1 MVGCSHLLNRRQ
13 DKKSDPEHDEEVEK
27 SSRKVSPKH
36 ELHDR
41 FRVAHHKQPEEDRKR
56 QNEVGAESHQ
66 PRHHHRRGSAP
77 ERRRSHHA
85 SDEGK
90 NKDGDDKK
98 KRRFSKAMDWL

>member
-1 MVGCSHLLNRRQ
+1 LNRRR
-13 DKKSDPEHDEEVEK
+13 DEKSEPEHDEKVEK
-27 SSRKVSPKH
+27 SSRNVSPKH

-41 FRVAHHKQPEEDRKR
+41 FRNALRKQPEEDRKR
-56 QNEVGAESHQ
+56 QDKARAESH

-90 NKDGDDKK
+90 NKGGDDEK
-98 KRRFSKAMDWL
+98 KRRFSNALDWL

>member
-1 MVGCSHLLNRRQ
+1 MVVCSHLLNRRR
-13 DKKSDPEHDEEVEK
+13 DEKSEPEHDEKVEK

-41 FRVAHHKQPEEDRKR
+41 FRDAHHKQAENERKR
-56 QNEVGAESHQ
+56 QDEAGAESHQ

-90 NKDGDDKK
+90 NKGGDDKK
-98 KRRFSKAMDWL
+98 KRRFSKALDWL